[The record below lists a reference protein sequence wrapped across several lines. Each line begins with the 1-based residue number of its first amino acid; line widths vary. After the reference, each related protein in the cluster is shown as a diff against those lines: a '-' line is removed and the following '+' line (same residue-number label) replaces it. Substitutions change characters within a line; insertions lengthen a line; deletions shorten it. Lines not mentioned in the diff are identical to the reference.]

1 MSDETKRYLIC
12 TVPRS
17 GSTYLCD
24 LIARTGVLGMRP
36 DEPRRFEY
44 VLRYFRTDFR
54 GVDRART
61 GVQDLLDAAFAESAS
76 PNGVGGFKVMWQHF
90 DRVIDEGLRN
100 GAERGL
106 RRIDVERQI
115 AASTRF
121 VWLRRRNRVRQAISW
136 TKALQSDGWH
146 IESQRAYQGAY
157 TYDFPGICLAR
168 WRIRRAETGWSEFF
182 RRCDAR
188 PLVLYYEDCLSDLPG
203 AIGSIARLLDVP
215 APEEVHDASSS
226 LEVQADSVNDE
237 WERRFRVDSAGAAA
251 SLGAVARALGSG
263 AWWSG
268 YRRRITLPGS
278 PRRRVR

>member
-1 MSDETKRYLIC
+1 MGDGTTRYLIC

-24 LIARTGVLGMRP
+24 LISRTGILGMRP
-36 DEPRRFEY
+36 YEPPRRFEY
-44 VLRYFRTDFR
+44 VLRHFRDADR
-54 GVDRART
+54 GPT
-61 GVQDLLDAAFAESAS
+61 GVHEFLGAAFAESAS

-90 DRVIDEGLRN
+90 DRLIDEALRD
-100 GAERGL
+100 GAHRGL
-106 RRIDVERQI
+106 RRIDVEGQI
-115 AASTRF
+115 AATTRF

-146 IESQRAYQGAY
+146 MESQRAYRGAY

-168 WRIRRAETGWSEFF
+168 WRIHRAETGWSDFF

-188 PLVLYYEDCLSDLPG
+188 PLVLYYEDCLSDLPE
-203 AIGSIARLLDVP
+203 AIGSIAWFLGVPPPDEVP
-215 APEEVHDASSS
+215 AASSS
-226 LEVQADSVNDE
+226 LEVQADAVNDE
-237 WERRFRVDSAGAAA
+237 WEHRFRVDSAGVAA
-251 SLGAVARALGSG
+251 SLAAVARALGSK

-268 YRRRITLPGS
+268 YRRRIALPGS